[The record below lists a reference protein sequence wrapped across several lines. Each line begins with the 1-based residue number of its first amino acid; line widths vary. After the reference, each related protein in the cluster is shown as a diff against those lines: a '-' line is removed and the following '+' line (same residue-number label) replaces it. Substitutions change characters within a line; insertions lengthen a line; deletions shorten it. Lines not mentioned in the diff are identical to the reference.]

1 MLPRDINKKF
11 RANDSA
17 LTASSPADS
26 TRQVSCIRD
35 SECRVLPYDQQI
47 AYRDRPE
54 SRNRLII
61 KHCVRL
67 LSYELI

>member
-47 AYRDRPE
+47 AYRDRSEKPK
-54 SRNRLII
+54 STHNKALRQAS
-61 KHCVRL
+61 VV
-67 LSYELI
+67 